1 MRSRVPSIH
10 VCDKCA
16 FLLHKYMGKVHTFL
30 KNPPEDWMVA
40 RGYDKNFVQFTKD
53 CEEWKAALR
62 ASCPRNKPNA

>member
-1 MRSRVPSIH
+1 
-10 VCDKCA
+10 
-16 FLLHKYMGKVHTFL
+16 MGKVHTFL